1 MPPNFTQICQNQS
14 FGSYHLSLL
23 IFIKS
28 FWFFLGEKLLL
39 LIIFETLYLVK
50 MGQIFVTTT
59 LLIKNTDLSFK
70 LTWSLLGK
78 NLLDS
83 IKVDFSSNISTYI
96 YWSGN
101 MSHHSAFSIIFC
113 RKVKQPLVNRLCSM
127 YTVHTHGLKS
137 VIT

>member
-1 MPPNFTQICQNQS
+1 MKFFDHEPLLLLQSYKTRLKSAHTHSHTCALTVSNATKLHTNLSKPIIWLLSSEFINFYQI
-14 FGSYHLSLL
+14 FL
-23 IFIKS
+23 I
-28 FWFFLGEKLLL
+28 FLGEKLLL

-96 YWSGN
+96 Y
-101 MSHHSAFSIIFC
+101 
-113 RKVKQPLVNRLCSM
+113 
-127 YTVHTHGLKS
+127 
-137 VIT
+137 